1 MKLGHRKFPFQ
12 AYGYLPNSTGMYQAL
27 DGTRL
32 NQVPGNH
39 RDNPKSYESDLNEEV
54 RTLIDLYYESDEPS
68 KGHKDFFFDIETAKD
83 ENGFSTIQDVRTAIT
98 SIHIMIKQERIDEY

>member
-1 MKLGHRKFPFQ
+1 MYKAIGYDKKAGIMHVWDDELGHRKFPFQ
-12 AYGYLPNSTGMYQAL
+12 PYGYLPNTSGIYQAL

-39 RDNPKSYESDLNEEV
+39 RDNHKSYESDLNEEV

-68 KGHKDFFFDIETAKD
+68 KGHKDFFFDIEFGK
-83 ENGFSTIQDVRTAIT
+83 NKTI
-98 SIHIMIKQERIDEY
+98 IDQR